1 MKNQVELVVS
11 LINKENSSNSTA
23 VLIQQLLE
31 KERQSGL
38 LVNIAKIAIIFFVG
52 LFLIGFFFPF
62 YEYPNDSRGYGLHS
76 IRLSN
81 GEYEYTNELLESTG
95 KWEYVPGSQIKTEN
109 NSSIPDSMPGLAA
122 IGSVT
127 YLIGDKVGLFYLGPI
142 VMISILITSERI
154 ATYCFGR
161 YVGLLT
167 LIFLAANEFVFLIGR
182 GFLTSNFFVLSFLFG
197 TFFLIRF
204 LRERRSIDILLASI
218 FFTIPTFFRLNGI
231 MLVPTE
237 LLIVAGYFFLQ
248 TIKEVKFQKNTKEK
262 RSFSKYLY
270 RKFLRR
276 KTVKIFGL
284 ILIPY
289 IIFLAFFAS
298 FNVHYF
304 DDPLTSIYNREGVPG
319 KDQSVTELKNF
330 FIIDANRVEHYF
342 NHFMPY
348 PINRV
353 NSLVNDYDMTQEQVT
368 DPFGST
374 ILEFVNEISQKIGGL
389 NLGILSFLI
398 LTISC
403 LVAIR
408 SKKGDLE
415 ISVFSVLIFA
425 VILFYSTIL
434 LSWNRQGS
442 GRDVLPLYPL
452 FYMILSYL
460 IIRILQMNFSNK
472 IKYNFNSIKK
482 TAKVIL
488 LAALIIFIP
497 VSFFY
502 ADYSQIIKKNG
513 LNFKDP
519 FILADG
525 FPISTIEEIPK
536 NGIVLTHYHSH
547 SVIAYG
553 AMTFRATALG
563 ENVNESVY
571 QEMLET
577 MKETVTKGYQIY
589 AFKEPVLESER
600 DFQVELVT
608 KTQFVLKEYSENF
621 CELILDETS
630 LGKNDEGCLK
640 EWKES
645 RHWLQ

>member
-1 MKNQVELVVS
+1 MC

-52 LFLIGFFFPF
+52 LFLVGFFLPF

-109 NSSIPDSMPGLAA
+109 NVSIPDSMPGLAA
-122 IGSVT
+122 IGSVI
-127 YLIGDKVGLFYLGPI
+127 YLVSDHIGLFYLGPI

-161 YVGLLT
+161 YVGLLV
-167 LIFLAANEFVFLIGR
+167 LIFLATNEFVFLIGR
-182 GFLTSNFFVLSFLFG
+182 GFTTSNLFVLSFLFG

-204 LRERRSIDILLASI
+204 LRERRSIDVLLASV
-218 FFTIPTFFRLNGI
+218 FFTIPAFFRLNGI

-237 LLIVAGYFFLQ
+237 LLIITGYFFLQ
-248 TIKEVKFQKNTKEK
+248 TIKEVRFQKNTKEN
-262 RSFSKYLY
+262 RSFFKHLY

-276 KTVKIFGL
+276 KSIKIIGL

-289 IIFLAFFAS
+289 IIFLSFFAS
-298 FNVHYF
+298 FNSYYF
-304 DDPLTSIYNREGVPG
+304 NDPLTSIYNTERLY
-319 KDQSVTELKNF
+319 KDPSVAKLENF
-330 FIIDANRVEHYF
+330 FIIDVKRVEHYF

-353 NSLVNDYDMTQEQVT
+353 NSLVNDYDMTQQQVT
-368 DPFGST
+368 DPFGSK

-398 LTISC
+398 LTVSC

-408 SKKGDLE
+408 SKKADME

-425 VILFYSTIL
+425 VILFYSTLL

-452 FYMILSYL
+452 FYMILSCL
-460 IIRILQMNFSNK
+460 IIRILQMNFSNR
-472 IKYNFNSIKK
+472 IKSNYNSIKK
-482 TAKVIL
+482 ISKVTL
-488 LAALIIFIP
+488 LSVLIIFIP

-502 ADYSQIIKKNG
+502 ADYTQIIKKDG

-519 FILADG
+519 FVLAEG
-525 FPISTIEEIPK
+525 FPISIIEEIPK
-536 NGIVLTHYHSH
+536 NGIVLTHYDSH

-553 AMTFRATALG
+553 AMIFHATGVEQDIDSQL
-563 ENVNESVY
+563 Y
-571 QEMLET
+571 QNMLET
-577 MKETVTKGYQIY
+577 MEDTLTKGYKIY
-589 AFKEPVLESER
+589 AFKEPVIEQER

-621 CELILDETS
+621 CQIVLDDTGIE
-630 LGKNDEGCLK
+630 KNDEVCLK
-640 EWKES
+640 KWKES